1 MMFRSSLNRRFR
13 AGSRYLSWFGVAVF
27 LLAACGGSGPSG
39 QHASSPSPDQMTQRY
54 VALVHSY
61 WIAYKT
67 AEGDVPTFARIC
79 GYAQVSKVDPPACR
93 TRIAAI
99 LPPHQKFLSDLD
111 TVPAPPKFTADDRA
125 FRTQLPMAIGHLKAT
140 MAGVDTGNAQQVS
153 DEFNAYVNAMVP
165 LFPNLDHVDPSIS
178 HD

>member
-1 MMFRSSLNRRFR
+1 MILRSRLNHRFR
-13 AGSRYLSWFGVAVF
+13 AGSRHLTWIGVAAF

-79 GYAQVSKVDPPACR
+79 GYAQVSEVDPPACR

-99 LPPHQKFLSDLD
+99 LPQHEKFLSDLD
-111 TVPAPPKFTADDRA
+111 TVPAPSKFAADDRA
-125 FRTQLPMAIGHLKAT
+125 SGLNSRWQLGISKRRWP
-140 MAGVDTGNAQQVS
+140 QQTRETLS
-153 DEFNAYVNAMVP
+153 R
-165 LFPNLDHVDPSIS
+165 
-178 HD
+178 